1 MQSSSVNHVN
11 HSRAAYAPEARA
23 QPVRVA
29 VNATSLLSP
38 LTGIGQYTQNLMRAI
53 ERRGQ
58 FDLHYFYGHGWGREL
73 RETPM
78 PGIVRA
84 KEFVKR
90 VVPNPHEVFR
100 WVQRMQFR
108 RGVSKFHCE
117 LFHDPNYLPFDFSG
131 AIVNTVH
138 DLSFVRFPETH
149 PALRIRFLEKH
160 LPPVLERC
168 NAIIT
173 DSAFVR
179 DEVVSVFGIDPE
191 KIHPIH
197 LGVSPTYHPRPSEE
211 TTPVLAKYGL
221 THGQYVLAVGTL
233 EPRKNLIQGLRAFH
247 RLPEALRE
255 RMPFVIVG
263 MKGWLTDGI
272 EAEIDALAGHGQ
284 VRALG
289 YLSTDD
295 LLQLYAGA
303 TMLLYPSIY
312 EGFGLPALEAMACGI
327 PVITSNRSSLPEV
340 VGDVGITIEPGDEAG
355 FAEAIRMLAEDA
367 DARAARGAAGVERA
381 RHFSWARCAVETERV
396 YRIALADV

>member
-1 MQSSSVNHVN
+1 MSASSSTRSHA
-11 HSRAAYAPEARA
+11 RAPFAPESRA
-23 QPVRVA
+23 QPIRVA

-53 ERRGQ
+53 HRRRH
-58 FDLHYFYGHGWGREL
+58 FDLYYFYGHGWGREL
-73 RETPM
+73 RDTPM

-90 VVPNPHEVFR
+90 VVPNPHELFR
-100 WVQRMQFR
+100 AVQRMQFR
-108 RGVSKFHCE
+108 RGVRKFRCE
-117 LFHDPNYLPFDFSG
+117 LFHDPNYLPFDFTG

-179 DEVVSVFGIDPE
+179 DEVAAVFGIDPG

-197 LGVSPTYHPRPSEE
+197 LGVSPAYHPRAPDE

-233 EPRKNLIQGLRAFH
+233 EPRKNLVQGLRAFRH
-247 RLPEALRE
+247 LPQALRE
-255 RMPFVIVG
+255 SMPFVIVG

-272 EAEIDALAGHGQ
+272 EAEIDTLANKGQ

-289 YLSTDD
+289 YLATDD

-303 TMLLYPSIY
+303 TLLLYPSVY
-312 EGFGLPALEAMACGI
+312 EGFGLPALEAMASGI

-340 VGDVGITIEPGDEAG
+340 VGDVGITVEPGDEKG
-355 FAEAIRMLAEDA
+355 FAEAIRMLAEDPA
-367 DARAARGAAGVERA
+367 ARAARGTAGVERA
-381 RHFSWARCAVETERV
+381 RQFTWTRCAIETERV
-396 YRIALADV
+396 YRLALAAA

>member
-1 MQSSSVNHVN
+1 MSAPSSPAN
-11 HSRAAYAPEARA
+11 HSRAPFAPEARA
-23 QPVRVA
+23 QPIRVA

-38 LTGIGQYTQNLMRAI
+38 LTGIGQYTQNLMRTI
-53 ERRGQ
+53 DRRGH
-58 FDLHYFYGHGWGREL
+58 FDLYYFYGHGWGREL

-90 VVPNPHEVFR
+90 VVPNPHELFR
-100 WVQRMQFR
+100 AVQRMQFR
-108 RGVSKFHCE
+108 RGVAKFRCD
-117 LFHDPNYLPFDFSG
+117 LFHDPNYLPFDFTG

-168 NAIIT
+168 NGIIT

-179 DEVVSVFGIDPE
+179 DEVVSVFGIDPA

-197 LGVSPTYHPRPSEE
+197 LGVSPAYRPRPAEE
-211 TTPVLAKYGL
+211 TAAVLAKYGL
-221 THGQYVLAVGTL
+221 VHGQYMLAVGTL
-233 EPRKNLIQGLRAFH
+233 EPRKNLIQGLRAF
-247 RLPEALRE
+247 RSLPEALRE

-272 EAEIDALAGHGQ
+272 ESEIDALANQGQ

-289 YLSTDD
+289 YLATDE
-295 LLQLYAGA
+295 LLQIYAGA
-303 TMLLYPSIY
+303 TLLLYPSVY
-312 EGFGLPALEAMACGI
+312 EGFGLPALEAMASGI

-340 VGDVGITIEPGDEAG
+340 VGDVGITVEPGDEKG
-355 FAEAIRMLAEDA
+355 FAEAIRMLAEDPA
-367 DARAARGAAGVERA
+367 ARAARGTAGVERA
-381 RHFSWARCAVETERV
+381 RQFTWIRCAIETERV
-396 YRIALADV
+396 YRLALAAA